1 MTFRKKKLYI
11 YDKRHINCEILKR
24 QNSKNKN
31 ETLDLKI
38 EFGDFF

>member
-1 MTFRKKKLYI
+1 MTFRKKLYI
-11 YDKRHINCEILKR
+11 YDKRHINYEFLKR
-24 QNSKNKN
+24 QKSKNKN